1 MYHQEALMFR
11 TIKDINF
18 AGRKVLIR
26 VDFNVPL
33 DENLNITDDTR
44 IRMAVPTIKHITD
57 NGGRAILMSHLGRP
71 KGGPNPKYS
80 LKALVSHLGKLIGK
94 TVSFAEDCIGEKAT
108 AVVNNMKNGDVALL
122 ENLRFHPEEEK
133 NDPTFAKALASLGEI
148 YVSDA
153 FGTAHR
159 AHASTAGIA
168 DTLPAYA
175 GFLMEKEINYL
186 SKITTSPDR
195 PLVAVMGGAKVS
207 DKILVIENLLEKVD
221 ALLIGGGM
229 AFTFLKAQGYNIG
242 KSLCEADKLDLALK
256 LIEKAKASG
265 RKLLLPVDVVTAT
278 EIKEGTA
285 TKTVDIKNIPE
296 NELGL
301 DIGPKTIEAFA
312 AELKKAKTVL
322 WNGPMGVFE
331 TKPFDVGTRKVAEL
345 LAGLKATTVVGGGDS
360 VAAVEQM
367 GAADKVSHVSTGGG
381 ACLEFLEGQTL
392 PGIEIFSRNINN
404 LTHGAAK

>member
-1 MYHQEALMFR
+1 MFR

-44 IRMAVPTIKHITD
+44 IRMAVPTIKFITD
-57 NGGRAILMSHLGRP
+57 KGGRVVLMSHLGRP
-71 KGGPNPKYS
+71 KGGPVAKYS
-80 LKALVSHLGKLIGK
+80 LKSLVNHLGKLLGK
-94 TVSFAEDCIGEKAT
+94 TVHFAEDCIGEKAT
-108 AVVNNMKNGDVALL
+108 AVVNSLKNGDVALL
-122 ENLRFHPEEEK
+122 ENLRFHAEEEK
-133 NDPTFAKALASLGEI
+133 NDPTFAKALAALGEI
-148 YVSDA
+148 FVSDA

-278 EIKEGTA
+278 EIKEGIA
-285 TKTVDIKNIPE
+285 TRTVDSKHIPE

-301 DIGPKTIEAFA
+301 DIGPKTIESFA
-312 AELKKAKTVL
+312 AELKNAKTVL

-331 TKPFDVGTRKVAEL
+331 TKPFDVGTRKIAEL
-345 LAGLKATTVVGGGDS
+345 LANLKATTVVGGGDS

-404 LTHGAAK
+404 LTHGAGK

>member
-1 MYHQEALMFR
+1 MFR
-11 TIKDINF
+11 TIKDIDF

-33 DENLNITDDTR
+33 DENLKITDDTR
-44 IRMAVPTIKHITD
+44 IRMAAPTIRHITD
-57 NGGRAILMSHLGRP
+57 NGGRAIIMSHLGRP
-71 KGGPNPKYS
+71 KGQPVAKYS
-80 LKALVSHLGKLIGK
+80 LKSLVAHLSNLLGKP
-94 TVSFAEDCIGEKAT
+94 VNFAEDCIGEKAAT
-108 AVVNNMKNGDVALL
+108 VVNSLKNGDVALL
-122 ENLRFHPEEEK
+122 ENLRFHNEEEK
-133 NDPTFAKALASLGEI
+133 NDPTFAKALASLGDI
-148 YVSDA
+148 FVSDA

-186 SKITTSPDR
+186 SKVTTSPDR
-195 PLVAVMGGAKVS
+195 PLVAIMGGAKVS

-221 ALLIGGGM
+221 SLLIGGGM

-242 KSLCEADKLDLALK
+242 KSLCEHDKLELALK

-285 TKTVDIKNIPE
+285 VKTVAIDSIPE

-312 AELKKAKTVL
+312 AELKTAKTVL

-331 TKPFDVGTRKVAEL
+331 TKPFDVGTRKVAEM
-345 LAGLKATTVVGGGDS
+345 LADLKATTVVGGGDS
-360 VAAVEQM
+360 VAAIEQM

-404 LTHGAAK
+404 LTQGAVK

>member
-1 MYHQEALMFR
+1 MFR
-11 TIKDINF
+11 TIKDIDF

-33 DENLNITDDTR
+33 DENLKITDDTR
-44 IRMAVPTIKHITD
+44 IRMAVPTIRHITD
-57 NGGRAILMSHLGRP
+57 NGGRAIIMSHLGRP
-71 KGGPNPKYS
+71 KGQPVAKYS
-80 LKALVSHLGKLIGK
+80 LKSLVAHLSNLLGKP
-94 TVSFAEDCIGEKAT
+94 VHFAEDCVGEKAAT
-108 AVVNNMKNGDVALL
+108 VVSGLKNGEVALL
-122 ENLRFHPEEEK
+122 ENLRFHNEEEK
-133 NDPTFAKALASLGEI
+133 NDPTFAKALASLGDI
-148 YVSDA
+148 FVSDA

-186 SKITTSPDR
+186 SKVTTSPDR
-195 PLVAVMGGAKVS
+195 PLVAIMGGAKVS

-221 ALLIGGGM
+221 SLLIGGGM

-242 KSLCEADKLDLALK
+242 KSLCEHDKLDLALK

-265 RKLLLPVDVVTAT
+265 RKLLLPIDVVTAT

-285 TKTVDIKNIPE
+285 VKTVAIDSIPE

-312 AELKKAKTVL
+312 AELKTAKTVL

-331 TKPFDVGTRKVAEL
+331 TKPFDVGTRKVAEM
-345 LAGLKATTVVGGGDS
+345 LADLKATTVVGGGDS

-392 PGIEIFSRNINN
+392 PGIEIFSRDINN
-404 LTHGAAK
+404 LTQGAGK

>member
-1 MYHQEALMFR
+1 MFR
-11 TIKDINF
+11 TIKDISF
-18 AGRKVLIR
+18 SGRKVLIR

-44 IRMAVPTIKHITD
+44 IRMAVPTIKHIID

-71 KGGPNPKYS
+71 KGGPVAKYS
-80 LKALVSHLGKLIGK
+80 LKSLVSHLGKLLDK
-94 TVSFAEDCIGEKAT
+94 QVHFAEDCIGEKAES
-108 AVVNNMKNGDVALL
+108 VVNSLKNGEVALL
-122 ENLRFHPEEEK
+122 ENLRFHSEEEK

-148 YVSDA
+148 FVSDA

-186 SKITTSPDR
+186 SKVTTSPDR
-195 PLVAVMGGAKVS
+195 PLVAIMGGAKVS

-221 ALLIGGGM
+221 SLLIGGGM
-229 AFTFLKAQGYNIG
+229 AFTFLKAQGHNIG

-278 EIKEGTA
+278 EIKEGTS
-285 TKTVDIKNIPE
+285 TKTVDIEHIPD

-301 DIGPKTIEAFA
+301 DIGPKTIAAFA
-312 AELKKAKTVL
+312 AELKTAKTVL

-331 TKPFDVGTRKVAEL
+331 TKPFDVGTRKIAEL
-345 LAGLKATTVVGGGDS
+345 LADLKATTVVGGGDS

-404 LTHGAAK
+404 LTQGAGK